1 MAILPHLA
9 SQNDC
14 TGCTA
19 CVSSCPQKCIIMKK
33 DEEGFLHPVVNS
45 QYCVD
50 CKICEKSCPVMHF
63 MDLGEYKTKAYA
75 SYSLNSTLRESSS
88 SGGIFP
94 ELAYAILDMGGV
106 VYGAAYS
113 DDFSVKHICIDSKN
127 HISKLQGAKYVQSE
141 LGDCFSEILKKLQKK
156 QKVLFSG
163 TPCQVAGLK
172 QFLNKPYESL
182 FCVDFICHNVP
193 SPMVWMEYVKYRA
206 KIDNNG
212 KNPIWINLR
221 SKYTGWSHFQYSNIY
236 QYNDDKKY
244 VSINSEDL
252 FMKLFVSNS
261 ISRLSCGHCHFK
273 GYDRVSDITLGDFW
287 GIWDVAPQMDD
298 NKGTSVVLIQTDK
311 GEKLMKKV
319 LHKVKIFPVKLEQV
333 SEKNPSILY
342 SSLSNHNR
350 SEVFDYIRAGEME
363 KIFDLLQTNSVEKKS
378 FINLVKVKVRSIF
391 HK

>member
-1 MAILPHLA
+1 MPHLA
-9 SQNDC
+9 SHNDC

-19 CVSSCPQKCIIMKK
+19 CVSSCPIKCIIMKTDK
-33 DEEGFLHPVVNS
+33 EGFLQPVVNS

-50 CKICEKSCPVMHF
+50 CKICEKSCPVIHSMA
-63 MDLGEYKTKAYA
+63 LNEYKTKAYA
-75 SYSLNSTLRESSS
+75 AYSLNTKLRECSS
-88 SGGIFP
+88 SGGIFS

-113 DDFSVKHICIDSKN
+113 EDFSVKHICIDSKN

-156 QKVLFSG
+156 QIVLFSG

-182 FCVDFICHNVP
+182 FCVDFICHSVP
-193 SPMVWMEYVKYRA
+193 SPMAWMEYVKYRA

-221 SKYTGWSHFQYSNIY
+221 SKHTGWSRFQYSNIY
-236 QYNDDKKY
+236 KYSDDKKY
-244 VSINSEDL
+244 VSINSKDL

-261 ISRLSCGHCHFK
+261 ISRLSCEHCHFK
-273 GYDRVSDITLGDFW
+273 GYNRVSDITLGDFW
-287 GIWDVAPQMDD
+287 GIWDVAPEMDD
-298 NKGTSVVLIQTDK
+298 NKGTSAVLIHTDK
-311 GEKLMKKV
+311 GKKLMNRILKEI
-319 LHKVKIFPVKLEQV
+319 KILPVKLDQV

-342 SSLSNHNR
+342 SSILNNNR
-350 SEVFDYIRAGEME
+350 SEVFDYIRADKME
-363 KIFDLLQTNSVEKKS
+363 KIVDLLHTNSTEKKS
-378 FINLVKVKVRSIF
+378 FINLIKIKARNIF
-391 HK
+391 HR